1 MKCHT
6 NVNHTP
12 PTQLPHKF
20 SYTVAILSHNHFESP
35 NICTYRYFEHILLQ
49 ILSCIYKK
57 IKKGKIPYSFLP
69 SLVIQYKIKNKIY
82 N

>member
-12 PTQLPHKF
+12 PIQLPH
-20 SYTVAILSHNHFESP
+20 T
-35 NICTYRYFEHILLQ
+35 YFEHILLL